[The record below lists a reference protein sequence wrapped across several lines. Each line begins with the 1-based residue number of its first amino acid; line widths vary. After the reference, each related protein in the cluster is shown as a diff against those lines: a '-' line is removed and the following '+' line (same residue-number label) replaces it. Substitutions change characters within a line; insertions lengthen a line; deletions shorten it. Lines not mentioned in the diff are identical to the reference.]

1 MKKEKKLT
9 KYEKDML
16 EYLRSKVLT
25 EDEVKEL
32 NDKLDEYR
40 DKRQKMSINMYYQGM
55 SISIEDICE
64 TMLIAAKEINKGSDF
79 VKGLQDVM
87 DGSDKIHSE
96 YNRISYKL
104 NANKSI
110 LLILKQIK
118 EDSEYSTVSLSDDIY
133 TYLNDDKDILNFAL
147 QYPKFKEYYD
157 QKKKICRYGISKDL
171 VIFELK

>member
-16 EYLRSKVLT
+16 EYLKSRVLT
-25 EDEVKEL
+25 EEQVKEL

-64 TMLIAAKEINKGSDF
+64 TMLIAAKEINKDSDF
-79 VKGLQDVM
+79 VKGLQNVM
-87 DGSDKIHSE
+87 DGNDKIYSE

-133 TYLNDDKDILNFAL
+133 TYLNDDKDILNFSL